1 LRSPSSIGLN
11 AFLAAPR
18 RSPVIDQVRPWL
30 DAVATLFVV
39 FDSLGNIPIFYALTA
54 GMSEEERERVFAKS
68 VVVASTLLL
77 LFTLAGTSIL
87 DYYGVSFS
95 DFKVAGGLVLLTI
108 ALQGMLGRIEAEA
121 LRTEEVAI
129 VPMAT
134 PLLAGPGS
142 MYTVVY
148 LSRVYGLAPTIF
160 SIAANTFIAY
170 LVLAKSGAILSRIGK
185 NAVLAL
191 SRILSLLLAAIAVSM
206 IRSGLAETPL
216 KLGS

>member
-1 LRSPSSIGLN
+1 MIE
-11 AFLAAPR
+11 
-18 RSPVIDQVRPWL
+18 QVRQLL
-30 DAVATLFVV
+30 DAVAMLFVV

-77 LFTLAGTSIL
+77 LFTFAGTSVL

-95 DFKVAGGLVLLTI
+95 DFKVAGGIVLLTI
-108 ALQGMLGRIEAEA
+108 ALQGMFGRIEAET
-121 LRTEEVAI
+121 LRAEEVAI

-148 LSRVYGLAPTIF
+148 LSRVYGLAPTVF
-160 SIAANTFIAY
+160 SIAANTLIAY
-170 LVLAKSGAILSRIGK
+170 LVLAKSGAILSKIGK

-191 SRILSLLLAAIAVSM
+191 SRIFSLLLAAIAVSM
-206 IRSGLAETPL
+206 IRSGLAETLL
-216 KLGS
+216 KLGG